1 MFIKEW
7 LIYSETKEN
16 KINFKNRDFNALQID
31 GPERIWFNSQTSEQ
45 TVLTENL
52 RSILTQLRMSVLFW
66 LN

>member
-31 GPERIWFNSQTSEQ
+31 GPER
-45 TVLTENL
+45 L
-52 RSILTQLRMSVLFW
+52 
-66 LN
+66 